1 VQVILRENID
11 GLGVR
16 GETVKVKDGY
26 ARNYLIPKKLAV
38 QLTDGNIKQIEMEKR
53 GWAIKHQKEV
63 EAANVVKDMIE
74 KMTISVAKKAGE
86 NDTLFGSVTTQEIA
100 DVLAAEKIE
109 VDKRKIELPEPIKT
123 IGTFP
128 VIIKLHPE
136 VSVETKV
143 WVVKE

>member
-1 VQVILRENID
+1 MQVILRENID
-11 GLGVR
+11 RLGVR

-26 ARNYLIPKKLAV
+26 ARNYLIPKKFAV
-38 QLTDGNIKQIEMEKR
+38 QLTEGNIKQIELEKK

-63 EAANVVKDMIE
+63 DAANVIKDMIE
-74 KMTISVAKKAGE
+74 KMTISVAKKSGE

-109 VDKRKIELPEPIKT
+109 IDKRKIELPEPIKAL
-123 IGTFP
+123 GTFP
-128 VIIKLHPE
+128 VMIKLHHE
-136 VSVETKV
+136 VSVNTKV

>member
-123 IGTFP
+123 LGTFP

>member
-1 VQVILRENID
+1 MQVILRENID

-123 IGTFP
+123 LGTFP